1 MPRNMHTLPIFLP
14 TARIYYIGRVLQH
27 AKHPLI
33 VTLLDFHT
41 FTFTQTQHI
50 IYCEGLNL
58 RYPLPL
64 EQDIYQTEFFVC
76 QERFMAARHE
86 EG

>member
-1 MPRNMHTLPIFLP
+1 MHTLPIFLP
-14 TARIYYIGRVLQH
+14 TARFYYIGRVLQH

-33 VTLLDFHT
+33 VRLIVFHT

-58 RYPLPL
+58 RYHLSL
-64 EQDIYQTEFFVC
+64 EQDVNQKDRVFRLK
-76 QERFMAARHE
+76 ERFMAARHE